1 MTQTQF
7 QALHAQG
14 YNRIPLMAEA
24 FADLETPLSLYLKLA
39 RHPGQSEP
47 APYSFLLESVV
58 GGERFGRYSF
68 IGLPARTLL
77 RASGFGAQAR
87 TEVVT
92 DGQVVETSTANPLDF
107 IAQYQSR
114 FKVALQPGLPRFCG
128 GLAGYFGY
136 DAVRYIEKKLAA
148 TCPPDELGT
157 PDVLLLQTEE
167 LAVIDNLS
175 GKLHLIVY
183 ADPAAP
189 DAFAKGQRRLATLR
203 AQLAQ
208 AVVAPEVKPT
218 PSHPAVRD
226 FAKADY
232 IAAVE
237 RAKELIAGGDF
248 MQVQVGQRIKKRYT
262 ESPLSL
268 YRALR
273 ALNPSP
279 YMYYYNFSGADAAG
293 SDFHVV
299 GASPEILV
307 RQEQVDIAPRP
318 GLARPPEGAQSF
330 LGRPGERLD
339 GITEQK
345 VTIRPLA
352 GTRPRGATPELDK
365 AAEQE
370 LVNDPKERAEHVMLI
385 DLARNDI
392 GRIAKT
398 GTVKVTDAFCVE
410 RYSHVMHIVSNV
422 EGTLLDGM
430 TSMDVLK
437 ATFPAGTLTGAPKVH
452 AMELIDQLEPIK
464 RGIYGGA
471 CGYLSYA
478 GDMDVAIAI
487 RTGII
492 KNQTLYVQAAAGV
505 VADSVPELEWKETEA
520 KARALLRASELV
532 EEGLE

>member
-1 MTQTQF
+1 MITELEFKSLAT
-7 QALHAQG
+7 QG
-14 YNRIPLMAEA
+14 YNRIPLIAEA

-39 RHPGQSEP
+39 YGHGEGCH
-47 APYSFLLESVV
+47 SFLLESVV

-77 RASGFGAQAR
+77 RASGFN

-92 DGQVVETSTANPLDF
+92 NGQVVETHAGNPLDF
-107 IAQYQSR
+107 IAQYQQR
-114 FKVALQPGLPRFCG
+114 FKVALSPGMPRFCG

-136 DAVRYIEKKLAA
+136 DAVRFIEPRLAQSG
-148 TCPPDELGT
+148 TGRPDEIGT
-157 PDVLLLQTEE
+157 PDILLLQCEE

-175 GKLHLIVY
+175 GRLYLIVY
-183 ADPAAP
+183 ANPTEPEAYHS
-189 DAFAKGQRRLATLR
+189 AKRRLAELGDKLQHSVTAPTVKR
-203 AQLAQ
+203 GASH
-208 AVVAPEVKPT
+208 AVVREFDKP
-218 PSHPAVRD
+218 
-226 FAKADY
+226 DY
-232 IAAVE
+232 IAAVLK
-237 RAKELIAGGDF
+237 AKEYIAAGDM
-248 MQVQVGQRIKKRYT
+248 MQVQVGQRLKKRYT

-279 YMYYYNFSGADAAG
+279 YMYFYDMGEFQI
-293 SDFHVV
+293 V

-307 RQEQVDIAPRP
+307 RQEHT
-318 GLARPPEGAQSF
+318 PEG
-330 LGRPGERLD
+330 D
-339 GITEQK
+339 K

-365 AAEQE
+365 ALEAE
-370 LVNDPKERAEHVMLI
+370 LKADPKERAEHVMLI

-398 GTVKVTDAFCVE
+398 GSVKVTDAFMVE

-422 EGTLLDGM
+422 EGLLKDGM
-430 TSMDVLK
+430 TSLDVLR
-437 ATFPAGTLTGAPKVH
+437 ATFPAGTLTGAPKIR
-452 AMELIDQLEPIK
+452 AMEIIDELEPVK

-471 CGYLSYA
+471 VGYLSFA

-487 RTGII
+487 RTGIV
-492 KNQTLYVQAAAGV
+492 KAGMLYVQAAAGV

-520 KARALLRASELV
+520 KARALIRAAELV
-532 EEGLE
+532 EEGF

>member
-1 MTQTQF
+1 MITELEF
-7 QALHAQG
+7 KSLASQG

-39 RHPGQSEP
+39 HGKGDGKH
-47 APYSFLLESVV
+47 SFLLESVV

-77 RASGFGAQAR
+77 RASGFGAGAK

-92 DGQVVETSTANPLDF
+92 DGVVVESAAGNPLDF
-107 IAQYQSR
+107 IADYQQR
-114 FKVALQPGLPRFCG
+114 FKVALRPGLPRFCG

-136 DAVRYIEKKLAA
+136 DAVRYVEKKLENS
-148 TCPPDELGT
+148 CPPDTLGC
-157 PDVLLLQTEE
+157 PDILLLQCEE

-175 GKLHLIVY
+175 GKLYLIVY

-189 DAFAKGQRRLATLR
+189 EAYASAKKRLRELKDALKYS
-203 AQLAQ
+203 
-208 AVVAPEVKPT
+208 VSAPVVKPSQ
-218 PSHPAVRD
+218 SHPPERS

-232 IAAVE
+232 LAAVD
-237 RAKELIAGGDF
+237 RAKELIAAGDF
-248 MQVQVGQRIKKRYT
+248 MQVQVGQRISKRYT

-273 ALNPSP
+273 SLNPSP
-279 YMYYYNFSGADAAG
+279 YMYYYHFG
-293 SDFHVV
+293 DFHVV

-307 RQEQVDIAPRP
+307 RQEKTE
-318 GLARPPEGAQSF
+318 EG
-330 LGRPGERLD
+330 
-339 GITEQK
+339 IK

-352 GTRPRGATPELDK
+352 GTRPRGASPEADK
-365 AAEQE
+365 AVEQE

-398 GTVKVTDAFCVE
+398 GSVKVTEAFAVE

-422 EGTLLDGM
+422 EGILNDGM
-430 TSMDVLK
+430 TNMDVLK

-452 AMELIDQLEPIK
+452 AMELIDQLEPTK
-464 RGIYGGA
+464 RGLYGGA

-492 KNQTLYVQAAAGV
+492 KDQTLHVQAAAGV
-505 VADSVPELEWKETEA
+505 VADSIPEMEWRETEH
-520 KARALLRASELV
+520 KARALLRAAELV